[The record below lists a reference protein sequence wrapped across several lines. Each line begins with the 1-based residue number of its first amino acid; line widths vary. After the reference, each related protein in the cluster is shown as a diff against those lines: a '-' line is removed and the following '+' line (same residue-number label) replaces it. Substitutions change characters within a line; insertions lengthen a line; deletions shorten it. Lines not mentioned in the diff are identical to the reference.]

1 MKAPGAQ
8 NRDLAQLL
16 NRSAALT
23 LDTLKGWRVSGRM
36 PSVTSFSP
44 MTYWLPQKGQAA
56 VMAAASTTSSAPQF
70 LQRTVLFPMAS
81 QLGAS

>member
-1 MKAPGAQ
+1 
-8 NRDLAQLL
+8 
-16 NRSAALT
+16 
-23 LDTLKGWRVSGRM
+23 M
-36 PSVTSFSP
+36 PSVTSFSS